1 MFDFSASVSVFTAR
15 LVSSAADIDGVLIP
29 LLRDADTIIGHNVVQ
44 FDLAVLKRPYG
55 LNVDIDKVYDALV
68 MARLVFPPKSS
79 KERYSLGSVA
89 QRFGI
94 DGTMTA
100 RQC

>member
-1 MFDFSASVSVFTAR
+1 MSSLRR

-89 QRFGI
+89 QRLGI
-94 DGTMTA
+94 DGTLTA